1 MQPSSMSLIESIRS
15 YPPSVFFMLG
25 NEFCERFSFY
35 GMKAILVLYLV
46 TEHQLSDSQASFA
59 YHLFVSIAYLT
70 PLIGSIA
77 ADNYFGRFRV
87 ILWVSIIYCIGH
99 LLLSIGAIPGIDS
112 IFIID
117 TITTGLDSIFRSFM
131 DSSGLLVIAF
141 ATGGIKPCVSAFAAD
156 QFAPDQH
163 TQRSQFFSFFYFAIN
178 AGALLAIFTTPILR
192 SRVKCFG
199 SDYCF
204 PLAFGTFL

>member
-1 MQPSSMSLIESIRS
+1 
-15 YPPSVFFMLG
+15 MLG

-35 GMKAILVLYLV
+35 GMKAILVLYLI
-46 TEHQLSDSQASFA
+46 TEHQLTDSQASFV
-59 YHLFVSIAYLT
+59 YHFFVSIAYLT

-99 LLLSIGAIPGIDS
+99 LLLSIGAIPGTHVSLVS
-112 IFIID
+112 IHQSL
-117 TITTGLDSIFRSFM
+117 TGLDTILRSCL

-156 QFAPDQH
+156 QFASDQI
-163 TQRSQFFSFFYFAIN
+163 TERSQFFSFYYFSIN

-204 PLAFGTFL
+204 PLAFGSIYVFH